1 MKGKHH
7 SYIDCS
13 IHFSLLIWICS
24 FPENVTADLT
34 ILSSVCRT
42 RTKVVMLTDYSSP
55 RCISL
60 KLVNE
65 ASKTGSV
72 RWPMA
77 LTSTGNNRFC
87 KIAHDLEKHFQYQV
101 LYDGT

>member
-1 MKGKHH
+1 MLQKKA
-7 SYIDCS
+7 
-13 IHFSLLIWICS
+13 
-24 FPENVTADLT
+24 TADLI
-34 ILSSVCRT
+34 ILSSNFRT

-55 RCISL
+55 RCISFT
-60 KLVNE
+60 LVHK

-72 RWPMA
+72 RRDMA

-87 KIAHDLEKHFQYQV
+87 KIAHDLDKHFQYQV